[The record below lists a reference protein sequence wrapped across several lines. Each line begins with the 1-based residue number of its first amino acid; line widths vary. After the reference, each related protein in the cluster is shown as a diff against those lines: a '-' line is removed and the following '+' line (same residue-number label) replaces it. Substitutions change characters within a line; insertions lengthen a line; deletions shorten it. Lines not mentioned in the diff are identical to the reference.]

1 MTQPTT
7 SPNGNG
13 HAGDAPETTLIGVIL
28 DRSGSMGSVREPTIT
43 GFNEFL
49 HTQQK
54 QHDGG
59 RALMSLT
66 QFDDRYEVNF
76 VGEPIENVP
85 DLDTQSYVPRGRT
98 ALFDAIGRTIH
109 EVEAWTRAQQWQ
121 ERVLV
126 LIVTDG
132 QENASR
138 EYSFEAV
145 RALIE
150 QKEKDGWNFAYMGA
164 NQDSYAVGGSL
175 NIRAD
180 FTANYDAT
188 LGGTAKVYQRLSAAT
203 SGYRASKA
211 KGMSAPSFFDTSVQQ
226 TEPDASAGKLAP
238 KGTSSATSRD
248 RKPAQRPGGAEGRT
262 GRLSVKRGNE
272 PGH

>member
-1 MTQPTT
+1 MTQPGGA
-7 SPNGNG
+7 NDD
-13 HAGDAPETTLIGVIL
+13 AGKAPEATLISVIL
-28 DRSGSMGSVREPTIT
+28 DRSGSMRSVCEPTIS

-49 HTQQK
+49 RTQQR

-59 RALMSLT
+59 GALMSLT

-85 DLDTQSYVPRGRT
+85 ELDTQSYVPRGCT

-109 EVEAWTRAQQWQ
+109 EVEAWTRAHGWHD
-121 ERVLV
+121 RVLV

-132 QENASR
+132 QENASK
-138 EYSFEAV
+138 EYGFEAV

-164 NQDSYAVGGSL
+164 NQDSFAVAGSL
-175 NIRAD
+175 SIRAD

-188 LGGTAKVYQRLSAAT
+188 AAGTRGTFRRMADSTLAYRSSGSKGRLAA
-203 SGYRASKA
+203 R
-211 KGMSAPSFFDTSVQQ
+211 FFDPSVQQ
-226 TEPDASAGKLAP
+226 TPRDESAGKLVP
-238 KGTSSATSRD
+238 KGTPTAKGS
-248 RKPAQRPGGAEGRT
+248 
-262 GRLSVKRGNE
+262 
-272 PGH
+272 

>member
-1 MTQPTT
+1 MTQ
-7 SPNGNG
+7 
-13 HAGDAPETTLIGVIL
+13 AGGTNDDTGKAPEATLISVIL
-28 DRSGSMGSVREPTIT
+28 DRSGSMQSVCEPTIS

-49 HTQQK
+49 RTQQR

-59 RALMSLT
+59 GALMSLT

-85 DLDTQSYVPRGRT
+85 ELDTHSYVPRGWT

-109 EVEAWTRAQQWQ
+109 EVEAWMRAHGWHD
-121 ERVLV
+121 RVLV

-132 QENASR
+132 QENASK
-138 EYSFEAV
+138 EYGFEAV

-164 NQDSYAVGGSL
+164 NQDSFAVAGSL
-175 NIRAD
+175 SIRAD

-188 LGGTAKVYQRLSAAT
+188 AAGTLGSFRRMADSTLAYRS
-203 SGYRASKA
+203 SGSK
-211 KGMSAPSFFDTSVQQ
+211 GRSAPRFFDAGVQQ
-226 TEPDASAGKLAP
+226 TPRDESAGKLVP
-238 KGTSSATSRD
+238 KGT
-248 RKPAQRPGGAEGRT
+248 PAAKG
-262 GRLSVKRGNE
+262 S
-272 PGH
+272 

>member
-1 MTQPTT
+1 MTQ
-7 SPNGNG
+7 SGGIN
-13 HAGDAPETTLIGVIL
+13 GDASRAPEATLISVIL
-28 DRSGSMGSVREPTIT
+28 DRSGSMQSVCEPTIS

-49 HTQQK
+49 RTQQR

-59 RALMSLT
+59 GALMSLT

-85 DLDTQSYVPRGRT
+85 ELDTHSYVPRGRT

-109 EVEAWTRAQQWQ
+109 EVEAWATAHGWRD
-121 ERVLV
+121 RVLV

-132 QENASR
+132 QENAST
-138 EYSFEAV
+138 EYGFEAV

-164 NQDSYAVGGSL
+164 NQDSFTVAGSL
-175 NIRAD
+175 SIRAD

-188 LGGTAKVYQRLSAAT
+188 AAGTRMSFQRMARSTSA
-203 SGYRASKA
+203 YRAS
-211 KGMSAPSFFDTSVQQ
+211 GSRGSSSARFFDAGVQQ
-226 TEPDASAGKLAP
+226 TPPDGSAGKLVP
-238 KGTSSATSRD
+238 KGTPTAKGS
-248 RKPAQRPGGAEGRT
+248 
-262 GRLSVKRGNE
+262 
-272 PGH
+272 